1 MKWGDFEMGEEEAG
15 HNILKNEIDQGYNVN
30 WLEPDDS
37 KMVDKWI
44 STGCIDV
51 LHNEPHYRLIV

>member
-1 MKWGDFEMGEEEAG
+1 MGKEEAG

-30 WLEPDDS
+30 LLEPDDS
-37 KMVDKWI
+37 KMVDKWT